1 MFDPNRQA
9 NLNTGFGATGVT
21 ARGTNL
27 LDAVLGWLAVSLVLT
42 AVGVYAA
49 LALGLSLPWLVAL
62 IVMIGLIFAINW
74 AARSGNQPLA
84 AGLFF
89 VFSISEGMF
98 IAPVIAFYLSF
109 NAAAIGNAVLGTAGV
124 FVIAAAVVYISNRS
138 FASWGKYLLMALIVG
153 IVLMI
158 ASIFLP
164 ISQLLIS
171 GFLGIIFVGLTIFD
185 FWRVKAARPGDDNAL
200 LIAVSLYLDFINIFL
215 ILLRI
220 FGGGDNRR

>member
-1 MFDPNRQA
+1 
-9 NLNTGFGATGVT
+9 
-21 ARGTNL
+21 
-27 LDAVLGWLAVSLVLT
+27 
-42 AVGVYAA
+42 
-49 LALGLSLPWLVAL
+49 
-62 IVMIGLIFAINW
+62 
-74 AARSGNQPLA
+74 
-84 AGLFF
+84 
-89 VFSISEGMF
+89 MF

>member
-1 MFDPNRQA
+1 MFDPNREA
-9 NLNTGFGATGVT
+9 NLPGYGATGIT

-27 LDAVLGWLAVSLVLT
+27 LDAVLGWLAASLVLT

-49 LALGLSLPWLVAL
+49 LALGLTLPWFIAL
-62 IVMIGLIFAINW
+62 ILLIGLILAINW
-74 AARSGNQPLA
+74 AARSNNQPLA
-84 AGLFF
+84 VGLFF

-98 IAPVIAFYLSF
+98 LAPVIAYYLRW
-109 NAAAIGNAVLGTAGV
+109 NPGAIGNAVLGTAGV
-124 FVIAAAVVYISNRS
+124 FVVAAAVVYISNRS

-153 IVLMI
+153 IVLLF

-171 GFLGIIFVGLTIFD
+171 GFLGVVFVGLTIFD
-185 FWRVKAARPGDDNAL
+185 FWRVKAARPGDNNAL

-220 FGGGDNRR
+220 FSRDR

>member
-9 NLNTGFGATGVT
+9 NLNTGYGATGVT

-27 LDAVLGWLAVSLVLT
+27 LDAVLGWLAASLVLT

-49 LALGLSLPWLVAL
+49 LALGLSLPWFIAL
-62 IVMIGLIFAINW
+62 ILMIGLIFAINW

-84 AGLFF
+84 VGLFF

-98 IAPVIAFYLSF
+98 LAPVIAYYLRW
-109 NAAAIGNAVLGTAGV
+109 NPAAIGNAVLGTAGV
-124 FVIAAAVVYISNRS
+124 FVVAASVVYISNRS

-153 IVLMI
+153 IVLI
-158 ASIFLP
+158 FASIFLP

-171 GFLGIIFVGLTIFD
+171 GFLGVVFVGLTIFD
-185 FWRVKAARPGDDNAL
+185 FWRVKAARPGDNNAL
-200 LIAVSLYLDFINIFL
+200 LIAMSLYLDFINIFL
-215 ILLRI
+215 ILLQI
-220 FGGGDNRR
+220 FGGGNRR

>member
-1 MFDPNRQA
+1 VFDPNREA
-9 NLNTGFGATGVT
+9 NLTGYGATGVT
-21 ARGTNL
+21 ARGNL
-27 LDAVLGWLAVSLVLT
+27 LDAVLGWLAISLILT
-42 AVGVYAA
+42 GVGVYAA
-49 LALGLSLPWLVAL
+49 LALGLTLPWLIA
-62 IVMIGLIFAINW
+62 IVLMIGLIIAINW
-74 AARSGNQPLA
+74 AARSDNQPLA

-89 VFSISEGMF
+89 VFSIAEGIF
-98 IAPVIAFYLSF
+98 LAPVIAFYLRW
-109 NAAAIGNAVLGTAGV
+109 NPAAIGNAILGTAGV
-124 FVIAAAVVYISNRS
+124 FFVAAAVVYISNRS

-153 IVLMI
+153 IVLLI

-171 GFLGIIFVGLTIFD
+171 GFLGVVFVGLTIFD

-220 FGGGDNRR
+220 FGGGDSRR

>member
-1 MFDPNRQA
+1 VFDPNREA
-9 NLNTGFGATGVT
+9 NLPGYGATGVT

-27 LDAVLGWLAVSLVLT
+27 LDAVLGWLAASLVLT

-49 LALGLSLPWLVAL
+49 LALGLTLPWFIAL
-62 IVMIGLIFAINW
+62 ILLIGLILAINW
-74 AARSGNQPLA
+74 AARSNNQPLA
-84 AGLFF
+84 VGLFF

-98 IAPVIAFYLSF
+98 LAPVIAYYLRW
-109 NAAAIGNAVLGTAGV
+109 NPGAIGNAVLGTAGV
-124 FVIAAAVVYISNRS
+124 FVVAAAVVYISNRS

-153 IVLMI
+153 IVLLF

-171 GFLGIIFVGLTIFD
+171 GFLGVVFVGLTIFD
-185 FWRVKAARPGDDNAL
+185 FWRVKAARPGDNNAL

-215 ILLRI
+215 ILLQI
-220 FGGGDNRR
+220 FGGGNRR